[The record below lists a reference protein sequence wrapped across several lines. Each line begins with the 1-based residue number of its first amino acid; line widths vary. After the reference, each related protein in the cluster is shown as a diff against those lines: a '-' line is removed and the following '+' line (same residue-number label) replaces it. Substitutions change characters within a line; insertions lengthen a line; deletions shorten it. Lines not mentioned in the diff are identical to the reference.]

1 MRQYISHIVFLI
13 LLVLVTIY
21 LLQFR
26 KGTTLDRRQM
36 DFAISR
42 PGLVTEIKIEADNGT
57 VKLERKNG
65 RWILNS
71 EHEAREK
78 AVGLMLQTLSRLR
91 VVSPAPTAIATELA
105 EKFRDEALRL
115 EIQTGKKRDAWLIY
129 SESQNSP
136 TYMLKQGASQAFIV
150 EVLGFN
156 GHVAS
161 LFVPDEDWWRP
172 DILFNYHIHEIAEV
186 TVQHRDNARQ
196 SFMLRQSPDR
206 VLSLY
211 TWPGGQPINEFSDSL
226 AIRFLAN
233 FFHITHER
241 LALPDE
247 FMLVD
252 SLAGEHP
259 DHIVTVTDFGGSRK
273 EVRLHRI
280 MKGISEDGTPEYDIF
295 RLYAIRGDD
304 AGMAVVS
311 YLSFDLVL
319 REASY
324 FSRGR

>member
-1 MRQYISHIVFLI
+1 MN
-13 LLVLVTIY
+13 
-21 LLQFR
+21 
-26 KGTTLDRRQM
+26 
-36 DFAISR
+36 FAISR
-42 PGLVTEIKIEADNGT
+42 PGLVTEIKIEGDEGK
-57 VKLERKNG
+57 VMLGRING

-71 EHEAREK
+71 EHETREK
-78 AVGLMLQTLSRLR
+78 AVQLMLQTLSRLR
-91 VVSPAPTAIATELA
+91 VVSPAPTALAAELA
-105 EKFRDEALRL
+105 EKFRDEAIRV
-115 EIQTGKKRDAWLIY
+115 EILAGKKRDAWLIY
-129 SESQNSP
+129 SDCQNSP
-136 TYMLKQGASQAFIV
+136 TYMLKEGASQVFIV

-161 LFVPDEDWWRP
+161 LFVSDENWWHP

-186 TVQHRDNARQ
+186 TVQHRDNAGQ

-206 VLSLY
+206 GLSLY

-226 AIRFLAN
+226 AVRFLAN

-247 FMLVD
+247 LRLLD
-252 SLAGEHP
+252 SLAGEQP
-259 DHIVTVTDFGGSRK
+259 DHLVTVTDFGGSRK

-304 AGMAVVS
+304 AGMAIVS